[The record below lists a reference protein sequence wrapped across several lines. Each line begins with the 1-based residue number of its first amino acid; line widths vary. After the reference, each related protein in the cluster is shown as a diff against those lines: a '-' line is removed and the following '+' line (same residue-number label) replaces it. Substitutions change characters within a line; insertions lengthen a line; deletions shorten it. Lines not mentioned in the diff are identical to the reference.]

1 MKDLNTYLNE
11 SIFDD
16 EDVQMDKLDGVTEF
30 GNFYTLWWYE
40 VSKDHDFS
48 YFFKKSDIKKLA
60 AKQGYFNRD
69 WFGIS
74 LKNIR
79 GTMMTNTKNQY
90 MIPLCNLLGH
100 LQFDMNIEV
109 FKKTV
114 EDFVKANE
122 RGPVQVSV
130 DEGNINLDKQIT
142 ITLRRVTDEG
152 IKRILMRF
160 KKKK

>member
-1 MKDLNTYLNE
+1 MVDLKKYISE

-48 YFFKKSDIKKLA
+48 YFFKKSDIKKLS
-60 AKQGYFNRD
+60 AKQGYFDRD

-79 GTMMTNTKNQY
+79 GTMMSNTKNQY

-142 ITLRRVTDEG
+142 IALRRVTDEG
-152 IKRILMRF
+152 IKRIVMRF